1 MTVRSIVHDLGGRFS
16 AAGDPAVTAAL
27 GAFLRRLDP
36 APRLLG
42 FGEPMHGEESFLLLR
57 NQMFRFLVEHEGY
70 RSIAI
75 ESSCLKGIL
84 VDAFVRG
91 ADRRPLDDVMEHGF
105 SHGFGES
112 RANRDL
118 IEWMAEYNRRREPDE
133 QLRFFGFDAPIE
145 MTSADSPRQ
154 ALTFLDTY
162 LRTHLDEQDLPC
174 TPDRI
179 SALIGDD
186 DRWSNPAVA
195 MDPAQAVGAT
205 PEAVELRLIADD
217 LMSLLA
223 SQAPRLVDEG
233 TRDELW
239 EAELH
244 GRVATRLLS
253 YHAGMAENSPRRI
266 TRLLGIRDTLMA
278 DNLSALVQ
286 READRGPTFVF
297 AHNGHLSKGQTHW
310 NLAGLHLHWW
320 CAGAHL
326 RLRLADA
333 YTVIGGAVGEVPGHG
348 IGTPPPDT
356 VEGRLFAVGESC
368 LVPAAPVARRIGD
381 VEKRA
386 DPWGNSTYFPLD
398 PAGLGELD
406 AILFLRHIDDADT

>member
-1 MTVRSIVHDLGGRFS
+1 MTVRSIVHDPGAGFS
-16 AAGDPAVTAAL
+16 APGDPSVTAAL
-27 GAFLRRLDP
+27 DAFLRRLDA

-57 NQMFRFLVEHEGY
+57 NQMFRYLVEHEGY

-84 VDAFVRG
+84 VDSFVRG
-91 ADRRPLDDVMEHGF
+91 TNGVPLDDVMEHGF

-118 IEWMAEYNRRREPDE
+118 IRWMADHNSRREAGE
-133 QLRFFGFDAPIE
+133 HVRFFGFDAPIE

-162 LRTHLDEQDLPC
+162 LRTHLDERDLPC

-186 DRWSNPAVA
+186 DRWSDPAVA
-195 MDPAQAVGAT
+195 MDPARSVGAT
-205 PEAVELRLIADD
+205 AEAGQLRLIADD
-217 LMSLLA
+217 LMTLLA
-223 SQAPRLVDEG
+223 SEAPRLVAAG
-233 TRDELW
+233 TRDEWW

-266 TRLLGIRDTLMA
+266 ARLLGIRDTLMA
-278 DNLSALVQ
+278 DNLSALVR

-297 AHNGHLSKGQTHW
+297 AHNGHLLKGETHW
-310 NLAGLHLHWW
+310 DLAGMHLHWW

-326 RLRLADA
+326 DLRFGDA
-333 YTVIGGAVGEVPGHG
+333 YTVIGSAVGEAPGHG
-348 IGTPPPDT
+348 IGQPPPGTLEDL
-356 VEGRLFAVGESC
+356 LFAVGESC
-368 LVPAAPVARRIGD
+368 LVPAAAMADAVRGAQ
-381 VEKRA
+381 KRA
-386 DPWGNSTYFPLD
+386 DPSSNSTYFPLD
-398 PAGLGELD
+398 PACLGELD
-406 AILFLRHIDDADT
+406 AVLFVRHLDEAAG

>member
-1 MTVRSIVHDLGGRFS
+1 MTVRSIVHDLGGMFS
-16 AAGDPAVTAAL
+16 APGDPSVTAAI

-57 NQMFRFLVEHEGY
+57 NQVFRFLVEHEGY

-84 VDAFVRG
+84 VDSFVRG
-91 ADRRPLDDVMEHGF
+91 ADHRSLDDVMQHGF

-195 MDPAQAVGAT
+195 VDPAQAVGAT
-205 PEAVELRLIADD
+205 HEAVELRLVADD
-217 LMSLLA
+217 LMALLA
-223 SQAPRLVDEG
+223 SQVPRLVDEG
-233 TRDELW
+233 TRDEVW

-297 AHNGHLSKGQTHW
+297 AHNGHLSTGETHW
-310 NLAGLHLHWW
+310 DLAGLHLHWW

-326 RLRLADA
+326 GLRLGDA
-333 YTVIGGAVGEVPGHG
+333 YTVIGGAVGEAPGHG
-348 IGTPPPDT
+348 IGTPPPDS

-368 LVPAAPVARRIGD
+368 LVPAAPVARRTGD

-386 DPWGNSTYFPLD
+386 DPSGNSTYFPLD

-406 AILFLRHIDDADT
+406 AILFVRHLDDAGT

>member
-1 MTVRSIVHDLGGRFS
+1 M
-16 AAGDPAVTAAL
+16 TAAL

-75 ESSCLKGIL
+75 ESSCLKGLL
-84 VDAFVRG
+84 VDSFVRG
-91 ADRRPLDDVMEHGF
+91 PDRRPLDDIMERGF

-118 IEWMAEYNRRREPDE
+118 IGWMAEYNRRHEPDE
-133 QLRFFGFDAPIE
+133 QLRFSGFDAPIE

-174 TPDRI
+174 TPGRI

-195 MDPAQAVGAT
+195 MDPTQAVGTT

-217 LMSLLA
+217 LMTLLA
-223 SQAPRLVDEG
+223 SQTPRLVADG
-233 TRDELW
+233 TRDEVW

-244 GRVATRLLS
+244 GRVATCLLS

-266 TRLLGIRDTLMA
+266 ARLLGIRDTLMA
-278 DNLSALVQ
+278 DNLSAVVQ

-297 AHNGHLSKGQTHW
+297 AHNGHLSKGETHW
-310 NLAGLHLHWW
+310 DLAGLHLHWW

-326 RLRLADA
+326 DVRLGDA
-333 YTVIGGAVGEVPGHG
+333 YTVIGSAVGEAPGHG
-348 IGTPPPDT
+348 IGQPPPGTLED
-356 VEGRLFAVGESC
+356 RLFAVGESC

-386 DPWGNSTYFPLD
+386 DPSGNSTYFPLD
-398 PAGLGELD
+398 PAGVGELD
-406 AILFLRHIDDADT
+406 GILFVRHIDDAGT

>member
-1 MTVRSIVHDLGGRFS
+1 MTLQSTVHDLGAGFP
-16 AAGDPAVTAAL
+16 APGDPAVTAAL
-27 GAFLRRLDP
+27 GAFLRRRDP

-42 FGEPMHGEESFLLLR
+42 FGEPMHGEEVFLRLR
-57 NQMFRFLVEHEGY
+57 NQMFQYLVEHEGY
-70 RSIAI
+70 RSIAL
-75 ESSCLKGIL
+75 ESSCLKGLL

-91 ADRRPLDDVMEHGF
+91 GTDHTLDHVMVHGF

-118 IEWMAEYNRRREPDE
+118 VRWMAEYNRRRGPEDH
-133 QLRFFGFDAPIE
+133 LRFFGFDAPIE

-154 ALTFLDTY
+154 ALIFVDTY
-162 LRTHLDEQDLPC
+162 LRSHLDEQDLPC

-186 DRWSNPAVA
+186 GRWSNPAVA
-195 MDPAQAVGAT
+195 MDPTQAVGAT

-217 LMSLLA
+217 LRTLLA
-223 SQAPRLVDEG
+223 AQAPRLLAAG
-233 TRDELW
+233 ARDDLW

-244 GRVATRLLS
+244 GRVATRLLG

-266 TRLLGIRDTLMA
+266 ARLLGIRDTLMA

-297 AHNGHLSKGQTHW
+297 AHNGHLLRGETHW
-310 NLAGLHLHWW
+310 DLAGLHLRWW

-326 RLRLADA
+326 DVRFGDA
-333 YTVIGGAVGEVPGHG
+333 YTVIGSAVGEAPGHG
-348 IGTPPPDT
+348 IGPPPPGTLED
-356 VEGRLFAVGESC
+356 GLFAVGESC
-368 LVPAAPVARRIGD
+368 LVPAATVARSIGGT
-381 VEKRA
+381 EKRA
-386 DPWGNSTYFPLD
+386 DASGNSTYFPLD
-398 PAGLGELD
+398 PGLGELD
-406 AILFLRHIDDADT
+406 AVLFVRRIDDADG

>member
-1 MTVRSIVHDLGGRFS
+1 MTVQATVRDVGAVFS
-16 AAGDPAVTAAL
+16 APGDPSVTAAL

-42 FGEPMHGEESFLLLR
+42 FGEPMRGEESFLLLR

-75 ESSCLKGIL
+75 ESSCLKGLL
-84 VDAFVRG
+84 VDSFVRG
-91 ADRRPLDDVMEHGF
+91 PDRRPLDDIMERGF

-118 IEWMAEYNRRREPDE
+118 IGWMAEYNRRREPDE
-133 QLRFFGFDAPIE
+133 QLRFSGFDAPIE

-174 TPDRI
+174 TPGRI

-195 MDPAQAVGAT
+195 MDPTQAVGTT

-217 LMSLLA
+217 LMTLLA
-223 SQAPRLVDEG
+223 SQTPRLVADG
-233 TRDELW
+233 TRDEVW

-244 GRVATRLLS
+244 GRVATCLLS

-266 TRLLGIRDTLMA
+266 ARLLGIRDTLMA
-278 DNLSALVQ
+278 DNLSAVVQ

-297 AHNGHLSKGQTHW
+297 AHNGHLSKGETHW
-310 NLAGLHLHWW
+310 DLAGLHLHWW

-326 RLRLADA
+326 DVRLGDA
-333 YTVIGGAVGEVPGHG
+333 YTVIGSAVGEAPGHG
-348 IGTPPPDT
+348 IGQPPPGTLED
-356 VEGRLFAVGESC
+356 RLFAVGESC

-386 DPWGNSTYFPLD
+386 DPSGNSTYFPLD
-398 PAGLGELD
+398 PAGVGELD
-406 AILFLRHIDDADT
+406 GILFVRHIDDAGT

>member
-1 MTVRSIVHDLGGRFS
+1 MTVQATVRDVGAVFS
-16 AAGDPAVTAAL
+16 APGDPSVTAAL

-36 APRLLG
+36 VPRLLG

-75 ESSCLKGIL
+75 ESSCLKGLL
-84 VDAFVRG
+84 VDSFVRG
-91 ADRRPLDDVMEHGF
+91 ADRRPLDDVMERGF

-112 RANRDL
+112 WANRDL
-118 IEWMAEYNRRREPDE
+118 IGWMAEFNRRREPDE
-133 QLRFFGFDAPIE
+133 QLRFSGFDAPIE

-195 MDPAQAVGAT
+195 MDPTQAVGT
-205 PEAVELRLIADD
+205 TSEAVELRLIADD
-217 LMSLLA
+217 LMTLLA
-223 SQAPRLVDEG
+223 SQTPRLVADG
-233 TRDELW
+233 TRDEVW

-244 GRVATRLLS
+244 GRVATCLLS

-266 TRLLGIRDTLMA
+266 ARLLGIRDTLMA
-278 DNLSALVQ
+278 DNLSAVVQ

-297 AHNGHLSKGQTHW
+297 AHNGHLSKGETHW
-310 NLAGLHLHWW
+310 DLAGLHLHWW

-326 RLRLADA
+326 DVRLGDA
-333 YTVIGGAVGEVPGHG
+333 YTVIGSAVGEAPGHG
-348 IGTPPPDT
+348 IGQPPPGTLED
-356 VEGRLFAVGESC
+356 RLFAVGESC

-386 DPWGNSTYFPLD
+386 DPSGNSTYFPLD

-406 AILFLRHIDDADT
+406 GILFVRHIDDAGT

>member
-1 MTVRSIVHDLGGRFS
+1 MTVQATVRDVGAVFS
-16 AAGDPAVTAAL
+16 APGDPSVTAAL

-75 ESSCLKGIL
+75 ESSCLKGLL
-84 VDAFVRG
+84 VDSFVRG
-91 ADRRPLDDVMEHGF
+91 PDRRPLDDIMERGF

-118 IEWMAEYNRRREPDE
+118 IGWMAEYNRRHEPDE
-133 QLRFFGFDAPIE
+133 QLRFSGFDAPIE

-174 TPDRI
+174 TPGRI

-195 MDPAQAVGAT
+195 MDPTQAVGTT

-217 LMSLLA
+217 LMTLLA
-223 SQAPRLVDEG
+223 SQTPRLVADG
-233 TRDELW
+233 TRDEVW

-244 GRVATRLLS
+244 GRVATCLLS

-266 TRLLGIRDTLMA
+266 ARLLGIRDTLMA
-278 DNLSALVQ
+278 DNLSAVVQ

-297 AHNGHLSKGQTHW
+297 AHNGHLSKGETHW
-310 NLAGLHLHWW
+310 DLAGLHLHWW

-326 RLRLADA
+326 DVRLGDA
-333 YTVIGGAVGEVPGHG
+333 YTVIGSAVGEAPGHG
-348 IGTPPPDT
+348 IGQPPPGTLED
-356 VEGRLFAVGESC
+356 RLFAVGESC

-386 DPWGNSTYFPLD
+386 DPSGNSTYFPLD
-398 PAGLGELD
+398 PAGVGELD
-406 AILFLRHIDDADT
+406 GILFVRHIDDAGT

>member
-1 MTVRSIVHDLGGRFS
+1 MTVQATVRDVGAVFS
-16 AAGDPAVTAAL
+16 APGDPSVTAAL

-75 ESSCLKGIL
+75 ESSCLKGLL
-84 VDAFVRG
+84 VDSFVRG
-91 ADRRPLDDVMEHGF
+91 ADRRPLDDVMERGF

-118 IEWMAEYNRRREPDE
+118 IGWMAEYNRRREPDE
-133 QLRFFGFDAPIE
+133 QLRFSGFDAPIE

-174 TPDRI
+174 APGRI

-186 DRWSNPAVA
+186 DRWRNPAVA
-195 MDPAQAVGAT
+195 MDPTQAVGTT

-217 LMSLLA
+217 LMTLLA
-223 SQAPRLVDEG
+223 SQTPRLVADG
-233 TRDELW
+233 TRDEVW

-244 GRVATRLLS
+244 GRVATCLLS

-266 TRLLGIRDTLMA
+266 ARLLGIRDTLMA
-278 DNLSALVQ
+278 DNLSALVE

-297 AHNGHLSKGQTHW
+297 AHNGHLSKGETHW
-310 NLAGLHLHWW
+310 DLAGLHLHWW

-326 RLRLADA
+326 DVRLGDA
-333 YTVIGGAVGEVPGHG
+333 YTVIGSAVGEAPGHG
-348 IGTPPPDT
+348 IGQPPPGTLED
-356 VEGRLFAVGESC
+356 RLFAVGESC

-386 DPWGNSTYFPLD
+386 DPSGNSTYFPLD
-398 PAGLGELD
+398 PAGVGELD
-406 AILFLRHIDDADT
+406 GILFVRHIDDAGT